1 MEEYT
6 REPCP
11 WRIMDDI
18 GGAFAMGAIGGG
30 VFQSFRGFRNAPSGL
45 TRRLGGSLSAIQ
57 QRSPVIAG
65 SFAVWG
71 GMFSTF
77 DCSLAH
83 LRGKEDP
90 WNSIMSGAL
99 TGGVL
104 AARSG
109 PGPMAASAAVGGLL
123 LALIEGV
130 GIWMTRMTAEH
141 FQPQLPP
148 PAEAQPPPFA
158 GINLNPSGQ
167 QSEFQ

>member
-11 WRIMDDI
+11 WRIVDDI
-18 GGAFAMGAIGGG
+18 GGAFTMGAIGGG
-30 VFQSFRGFRNAPSGL
+30 VFQSYRGFRNAPSGIA
-45 TRRLGGSLSAIQ
+45 RRFAGSLSAVQI
-57 QRSPVIAG
+57 RSPIIAG

-83 LRGKEDP
+83 LRKKEDP
-90 WNSIMSGAL
+90 WNSILSGAL

-109 PGPMAASAAVGGLL
+109 VGPMAASAVVGGLL

-148 PAEAQPPPFA
+148 PVDAQPPQFNGPPL
-158 GINLNPSGQ
+158 GTQGQ